1 MPPDHGGRSNEDEGV
16 RPVRPQLSQQYPQ
29 QLIPPAHPGTSRR
42 PLQHC
47 ELVTEGGFSSV
58 SAWRVFSAEPSV
70 RASIASISSMP
81 ERGDPYGERQDRLCG
96 MGFGEAQLDFLH
108 DLEVGCHNIVATR
121 NVRLA
126 AIHAFFRYCAAEH
139 PDRMPAGVGRAIQA
153 QSLGSSCY
161 LEFAEIQAV
170 LAAIDRATSSGRR
183 DYALLVTMFNAGAR
197 VQEIVAL
204 RVANLRLEAPPHL
217 RLLGKGR
224 KERICPLWSQTAE
237 LLRALLLERGGQP
250 RPDQSLFVNHRG
262 EPLTRF
268 GVRYIPAKYC
278 AQARETT
285 PTLAT
290 KRLHPHSMRHS
301 TAVHLLRSG
310 VDIVTISQWL
320 GHASV
325 TTTNRYATVDLE
337 MKRKAIES
345 ARRPMNATD
354 AGVARWRSDASILQ
368 WLEAL

>member
-1 MPPDHGGRSNEDEGV
+1 MKAVSPNTLARTLRGFFADHLPRV
-16 RPVRPQLSQQYPQ
+16 R
-29 QLIPPAHPGTSRR
+29 GTSPHTVHSYRDTFVLLLRFIADRR
-42 PLQHC
+42 RRTVADLDVEDLGP
-47 ELVTEGGFSSV
+47 
-58 SAWRVFSAEPSV
+58 
-70 RASIASISSMP
+70 
-81 ERGDPYGERQDRLCG
+81 QDV
-96 MGFGEAQLDFLH
+96 LDFLH
-108 DLEVGCHNIVATR
+108 HLEVERRNIAATR

-139 PDRMPAGVGRAIQA
+139 PERIEHCQRVLAVPFKRAR
-153 QSLGSSCY
+153 SRPVEY

-170 LAAIDRATSSGRR
+170 LAAIDRSTTSGRR
-183 DYALLVTMFNAGAR
+183 DYALLASMFNTGAR

-204 RVANLRLEAPPHL
+204 RVSDLRLESPPHL
-217 RLLGKGR
+217 RLFGKGR
-224 KERICPLWSQTAE
+224 KERICPLWSQTAD
-237 LLRALLLERGGQP
+237 LLRALLAERGTNQP
-250 RPDQSLFVNHRG
+250 RADQPLFANHNG

-268 GVRYIPAKYC
+268 GVRYILAKYC
-278 AQARETT
+278 TQAREAM

-337 MKRKAIES
+337 MKRKAIEQARPIDES
-345 ARRPMNATD
+345 A
-354 AGVARWRSDASILQ
+354 AGIALWRSDASILT